1 MALLDG
7 FEPPN
12 KGVKVPRLTPWQQEY
27 VCVEDRT
34 CTCTSGLSG
43 RRPTNR
49 TYIVLLNPSHD
60 ITHLNDFNKY
70 YKLNIEAK
78 VSHLYDLL

>member
-1 MALLDG
+1 MDSNHRIRESKSLALPLGNRSIFD
-7 FEPPN
+7 
-12 KGVKVPRLTPWQQEY
+12 
-27 VCVEDRT
+27 VEDRT
-34 CTCTSGLSG
+34 CTCTSDLSG

-49 TYIVLLNPSHD
+49 TYIVLLNPSHN